1 MNPYT
6 HADNLIEAREILE
19 ITAVKMAAERR
30 NAENL
35 ESIQAAQDDFREQR
49 LDQDEAVEEDLL
61 FHLGVVA
68 ASKNTV
74 LRSLY
79 LKIFPDLFA
88 LFNKRKKQKL
98 ERFFE
103 AINEHDSIIEH
114 IIKQDK
120 EAAAAVMKLHLD
132 KSKN

>member
-1 MNPYT
+1 MDSYS

-19 ITAVKMAAERR
+19 LTAVKMAAERR
-30 NAENL
+30 SSQNL

-49 LDQDEAVEEDLL
+49 LDQVDAVEEDLL
-61 FHLGVVA
+61 FHLEVVA

-74 LRSLY
+74 LKSLF
-79 LKIFPDLFA
+79 LKIFPELFDLFI
-88 LFNKRKKQKL
+88 NREKQDLKQ
-98 ERFFE
+98 FFE
-103 AINEHDSIIEH
+103 AISEHDSIIEH
-114 IIKQDK
+114 ISNQDK

>member
-1 MNPYT
+1 MNPYS

-30 NAENL
+30 SSKNL

-49 LDQDEAVEEDLL
+49 LDQVDAVEEDLL
-61 FHLGVVA
+61 FHLEVVA

-74 LRSLY
+74 LKSLY
-79 LKIFPDLFA
+79 LKIFPELFDLFI
-88 LFNKRKKQKL
+88 NREKQDLK
-98 ERFFE
+98 RFFE
-103 AINEHDSIIEH
+103 AISEHDSIIEH
-114 IIKQDK
+114 ISNQDK

>member
-1 MNPYT
+1 MNPYS

-30 NAENL
+30 SSKNL
-35 ESIQAAQDDFREQR
+35 ENIQAAQDDFREQR
-49 LDQDEAVEEDLL
+49 LDQVDAVEEDLL
-61 FHLGVVA
+61 FHLEVVA

-74 LRSLY
+74 LKSLY
-79 LKIFPDLFA
+79 LKIFPELFDLFI
-88 LFNKRKKQKL
+88 NGEKQDL
-98 ERFFE
+98 NRFFE
-103 AINEHDSIIEH
+103 AISEHDSIIEH
-114 IIKQDK
+114 ISNQDK

>member
-1 MNPYT
+1 MNPYS

-30 NAENL
+30 SSKNL

-49 LDQDEAVEEDLL
+49 LDQVDAVEEDLL
-61 FHLGVVA
+61 FHLEVVA

-74 LRSLY
+74 LKSLY
-79 LKIFPDLFA
+79 LKIFPELFDLFI
-88 LFNKRKKQKL
+88 NGEKQDLK
-98 ERFFE
+98 RFFE
-103 AINEHDSIIEH
+103 AISEHDSIIEH
-114 IIKQDK
+114 ISNQDK

>member
-1 MNPYT
+1 MNPYS

-30 NAENL
+30 SSKNL

-49 LDQDEAVEEDLL
+49 LDQVDAVEEDLL
-61 FHLGVVA
+61 FHLEVVA

-74 LRSLY
+74 LKSLF
-79 LKIFPDLFA
+79 LKIFPELFDLFI
-88 LFNKRKKQKL
+88 NREKQDLKQ
-98 ERFFE
+98 FFE
-103 AINEHDSIIEH
+103 AISEHDSIIEH
-114 IIKQDK
+114 ISNQDK